1 MGREETQAL
10 VRAMETRVEKVE
22 RGRGY
27 GDRVILD
34 LPELMK
40 YNGEGQCKS
49 FEYYDSGARHK
60 KELEAWAKNKSW
72 TLIKIG
78 EEYYRFQLYAV

>member
-22 RGRGY
+22 RGQGY

-40 YNGEGQCKS
+40 YNGEGRCKS
-49 FEYYDSGARHK
+49 FECYDSGVRHK

-72 TLIKIG
+72 TLLKCG
-78 EEYYRFQLYAV
+78 KEYKFQLYFV

>member
-34 LPELMK
+34 LPELIK

-72 TLIKIG
+72 TLTKYG
-78 EEYYRFQLYAV
+78 KEYKFQLYFV